1 MLLILLDVSIFKPS
15 NLVLKK
21 TTNNS
26 LTTDILDFQGLLFLK
41 PRAGTRKDGIS
52 KRKDHLPTIHFQ
64 IFCCKFQLG
73 TVAPPKNR
81 LDMDHGTSSQKS
93 WFPFSGPP
101 KIMTSYAKKRSSCT
115 SQNDVK
121 VPQPVL
127 QITGQT
133 RVEIDVFWGGSDLE
147 NIIKVDPHNSYLNV
161 SDGST
166 IAITAIMASLRL
178 NWCTAGLSYS
188 LQILTLDMRSY
199 HLKFQYFLALSETSN
214 SWWCTSNVWNIAL
227 HLP

>member
-1 MLLILLDVSIFKPS
+1 M
-15 NLVLKK
+15 LKK

-26 LTTDILDFQGLLFLK
+26 FTTDILDFQGLLFLK

-115 SQNDVK
+115 SQNDVE

-133 RVEIDVFWGGSDLE
+133 RVEIDVFLGWFGFGKHYKGGSTQFLFKCFRWFNDC
-147 NIIKVDPHNSYLNV
+147 N
-161 SDGST
+161 
-166 IAITAIMASLRL
+166 
-178 NWCTAGLSYS
+178 YS
-188 LQILTLDMRSY
+188 NNGIS
-199 HLKFQYFLALSETSN
+199 
-214 SWWCTSNVWNIAL
+214 
-227 HLP
+227 